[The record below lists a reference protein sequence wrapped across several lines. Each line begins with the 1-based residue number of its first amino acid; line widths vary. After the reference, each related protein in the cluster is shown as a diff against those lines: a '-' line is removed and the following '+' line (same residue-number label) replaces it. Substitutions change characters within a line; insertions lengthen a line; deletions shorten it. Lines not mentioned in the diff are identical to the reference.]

1 MLKPKINDNILPIIK
16 NLKRIAIVGIS
27 DKTYRDSYSVGKFM
41 INQGYEIFPINP
53 NLTEVLG
60 RRCYPS
66 LLDIDSK
73 IDLVVIFRKSDSVIQ
88 IVEETIKIK
97 AKAVWMQLN
106 VVNENAAQI
115 ALDAALD
122 VVMNRCWKI
131 EYHNHIIY

>member
-73 IDLVVIFRKSDSVIQ
+73 IDLVVIFRKSDSVSP
-88 IVEETIKIK
+88 IVEQAIKIK
-97 AKAVWMQLN
+97 ARAVWMQLN
-106 VVNENAAQI
+106 VVNEKAAQI
-115 ALDAALD
+115 ALDAGLD